1 MKFDFI
7 DQTVIVTGGTR
18 GLGKAFTKMFLENG
32 AKVFATYAGNE
43 EAAKSLV
50 AECGNLAE
58 KLVTVKFDVSDYKA
72 VETFFTEF
80 DKNNSRLDVLINNS
94 GIRKDNV
101 LAAMSIE
108 DWSSVV
114 SINLTGTFNM
124 CKFGVKSMMRN
135 KYGRIINISSPC
147 SHFGFQGQAN
157 YAASK
162 AGQIGLSRSLS
173 KEVAKRKITV
183 NTISPGFIETDLIN
197 DLKPEM
203 VEEYKNMIPMKRFG
217 TTEEVA
223 YMVAFLASKEATYI
237 TGSNFDVAGGL

>member
-1 MKFDFI
+1 MKFDFK
-7 DQTVIVTGGTR
+7 DQTVIVTGGSL
-18 GLGKAFTKMFLENG
+18 GLGKSFTKIFLENG
-32 AKVFATYAGNE
+32 AKVYATYASNE
-43 EAAKSLV
+43 EAAKNLV
-50 AECGNLAE
+50 TECGEQSKN
-58 KLVTVKFDVSDYKA
+58 LVTVKFDVADYKS
-72 VETFFTEF
+72 VETFFAEF
-80 DKNNSRLDVLINNS
+80 DKNNPRLDVLINNS

-124 CKFGVKSMMRN
+124 CKFGVKSMLRN

-162 AGQIGLSRSLS
+162 AGQIGLTRSLS

-203 VEEYKNMIPMKRFG
+203 LEEYKNLIPMKRFG
-217 TTEEVA
+217 TTAEVA
-223 YMVAFLASKEATYI
+223 YMVAFLASKEASYI

>member
-1 MKFDFI
+1 MKFDFA
-7 DQTVIVTGGTR
+7 DQIVIVTGGTR
-18 GLGKAFTKMFLENG
+18 GLGKAFTKMFLDNG
-32 AKVFATYAGNE
+32 ATVYAIYAGNQ
-43 EAAKSLV
+43 EAAELLKTEVASLSS
-50 AECGNLAE
+50 
-58 KLVTVKFDVSDYKA
+58 KLHTIKLDVSDYHA
-72 VETFFTEF
+72 VEKFFENF
-80 DKNNSRLDVLINNS
+80 DKQNQKLDVLINNS
-94 GIRKDNV
+94 GIRRDNV

-108 DWSSVV
+108 DWSQVV
-114 SINLTGTFNM
+114 SVNLTGTFNM

-162 AGQIGLSRSLS
+162 AGQIGLTRSLS

-203 VEEYKNMIPMKRFG
+203 VEEYKSMIPLKRFG
-217 TTEEVA
+217 TPEEVA
-223 YMVAFLASKEATYI
+223 NMVGFLASRESAYI

>member
-1 MKFDFI
+1 MKFDFN

-18 GLGKAFTKMFLENG
+18 GLGKSFSKLFLENG
-32 AKVFATYAGNE
+32 AKVYATYASN
-43 EAAKSLV
+43 EAAAQAFV
-50 AECGNLAE
+50 VECGSLAE
-58 KLVTVKFDVSDYKA
+58 KLVTVKFDVSNYLA
-72 VETFFTEF
+72 VEAFFAEF
-80 DKNNSRLDVLINNS
+80 DNNNPRLDILINNS

-101 LAAMSIE
+101 LAAMSID

-114 SINLTGTFNM
+114 SVNLTGTFNM

-162 AGQIGLSRSLS
+162 AGQIGLTRSLS

-183 NTISPGFIETDLIN
+183 NTVSPGFIETDLIN
-197 DLKPEM
+197 DLNPEM
-203 VEEYKNMIPMKRFG
+203 VAEYKNMIPMKRFG
-217 TTEEVA
+217 TTAEVA
-223 YMVAFLASKEATYI
+223 YTVGFLASKEATYI